1 MELRNKSHHQ
11 PKNAVLMAM
20 FGTTVEPALNSL
32 LLIQRK
38 IQEYFPATPVRISF
52 TSNIIRKIWQKR
64 ALDPVYVSQHKNIP
78 AEIMHIRGPLAA
90 MADLHEAG
98 YDTLVVQPT
107 LIDAGEEFHD
117 LTNYVKALDS
127 IETIKEKYKPFKRVV
142 IGRPALGSFGPRHP
156 YSLDIET
163 AARRLS
169 ADAALAKQK
178 GAALVYMG
186 HGNNYF
192 PSGGSYL
199 EFAERMRQ
207 LYPDV
212 LTVIGC
218 VEGFPSRREVTAQL
232 QMANIQKVL
241 LKPFMIAA
249 GIHTIEDMAGDEPN
263 SWKSTFTAAGYTVIT
278 ISKGLGENAGFAKIF
293 AEHAADAA
301 LDAGIDLK

>member
-1 MELRNKSHHQ
+1 MKSQH
-11 PKNAVLMAM
+11 KTAILTAM

-32 LLIQRK
+32 LLIQRT
-38 IQEYFPATPVRISF
+38 IQKRFPATPVHISF

-64 ALDPVYVSQHKNIP
+64 AVDPVYISQHENIP

-90 MADLHEAG
+90 MADLQEAG
-98 YDTLVVQPT
+98 YDTIVVQPT
-107 LIDAGEEFHD
+107 FIDAGEEFHD

-127 IETIKEKYKPFKRVV
+127 IETIKKKYKPFQRVV

-156 YSLDIET
+156 YARDIET
-163 AARRLS
+163 AARLLE
-169 ADAALAKQK
+169 ADAAMARQK

-212 LTVIGC
+212 LTIIGC
-218 VEGFPSRREVTAQL
+218 VEGFPSLRDVTARL
-232 QMANIQKVL
+232 QKANIRKVL
-241 LKPFMIAA
+241 LKPFMIVA
-249 GIHTIEDMAGDEPN
+249 GLHTVEDMAGNDKN
-263 SWKSTFTAAGYTVIT
+263 SWKSTLTAAGCSVTTV
-278 ISKGLGENAGFAKIF
+278 SRGLGENAGFAGIF

-301 LDAGIDLK
+301 LDAGIDLNQDEGGE